1 MSRSFLIAISLLCLD
16 GLAASRLHS
25 SPADTFA
32 TSAVSIN
39 PDEIQATIKG
49 LPEQQFADL
58 V

>member
-1 MSRSFLIAISLLCLD
+1 
-16 GLAASRLHS
+16 
-25 SPADTFA
+25 
-32 TSAVSIN
+32 VSIN

>member
-1 MSRSFLIAISLLCLD
+1 MSRSFLIAISLLCG
-16 GLAASRLHS
+16 GLAALRLHS

-32 TSAVSIN
+32 ASAVSIN
-39 PDEIQATIKG
+39 PDEIQASIKG